1 MTQSRLEAA
10 LPLTPLQH
18 GMLFHALYEDE
29 GVDAYTVQVA
39 FDLRGPLGE
48 AELRGALER
57 LLARH
62 AVLRAGFQLRKSGE
76 PVQLISRSV
85 ELPWQEADLRGL
97 DEAAQRREL
106 DRYRTDERARRFD
119 LARPPLLRAGVLR
132 LAEQRRVLV
141 LTYHHIL
148 LDAWS
153 FQQVLQEL
161 FALCRPGADP
171 AELAPVVPFRRYL
184 AWLEAQDREA
194 AGDAWASA
202 FAGFETPTLVA
213 RGRTAGRG
221 PQALPRLAT
230 ADLSEELTAA
240 LRRTARAAGLTVNTV
255 VQGAWA
261 LLLAGLTGTSD
272 VAFGQTVSGR
282 PPELDGVE
290 EIVGLLIG
298 AAPVRVLMDPNE
310 TLTELLSRI
319 QHEQAELEPHHHL
332 GLSEIQRRVGLG
344 DLYDSTVAFVNA
356 PSGAAGP
363 DTATDTDTPTD
374 AAFRVDGTAVRFLA
388 DAGEQNGTATGST
401 HYPLN
406 LTAGVGRSLRLAL
419 SHQTDLFDALD
430 ADRLLG
436 RLRSLLTVFATEPA
450 TLVGRIPL
458 LAEDELEQVLSKWN
472 DTEQQLPEQLTLP
485 DLFRAQVARTPQATA
500 AVFDGKE
507 LSYAEFAERVE
518 QLVFVLRARGVGAGD
533 RVAVALHRSVELVVA
548 LHAVLEAGAT
558 YLPVDPDYPA
568 ERIGW
573 IMEDASP
580 ALVVTNDQVAAAL
593 PGALPLLLLDAPL
606 PVAPAD
612 GGAPGAGEG
621 AGRRGPLPG
630 DAAYLLFTSG
640 STGRPKGVVVPHR
653 AIVNNLRWMQSRFAL
668 DGRDR
673 VLLKT
678 SAGFDTSFWELL
690 WPLQTGAT
698 LVIAAPGGHR
708 DPAYLTGLIERES
721 VTTVQFVPSMLQAFL
736 LEADAERCR
745 SLRQVICCGEA
756 LSPETRDRFRA
767 GFDAELHNLYGP
779 TEAAVSITGGDDL
792 TLAAENAPV
801 TIGRPIW
808 NSRTY
813 VLDEALRPVPPGVAG
828 ELYLA
833 GRQLA
838 DGYLG
843 RPGLTAERFVADP
856 YGEPGSR
863 MYRTGDVV
871 RWTEDGELDYLGRTD
886 GQVKLRG
893 QRIEL
898 GEIQTALT
906 RHSSVAQ
913 AAVVVRETAGGAKQL
928 VGYVVAE
935 PGAELDRAGLLAH
948 AAATLPDYMIP
959 SILVDLAEL
968 PLTPNGKLDRK
979 ALPAPVAT
987 TVAAGRP
994 PMGPTET
1001 ELARL
1006 FAEVLYGAEADQH
1019 SVGAEDSF
1027 FELGGDSITSIQ
1039 LVARARQAEL
1049 PFTPKDVFTHRT
1061 VAALARIAGTAAPVE
1076 TEAADAGT
1084 GALPATPI
1092 MHWLAEHSGPK
1103 HDFAQATLLTV
1114 PSALGTD
1121 RLTTAVQALLDRH
1134 DALRLRAAVPDGDR
1148 VGWTLDVAPAGAL
1161 RAWDCVRRVAA
1172 EGLDHDALTAL
1183 IATETARARG
1193 ELDSE
1198 LRQLLRVV
1206 WFDAGPAEGRLLLVA
1221 HHLAVDE
1228 VSWRTL
1234 VPDLRQAWE
1243 AAARGVAPVLAP
1255 VGTSLRTWAHRLAEA
1270 AADPSRVAELPFWQ
1284 RLLTGGDAPLT
1295 ARALDP
1301 ATDVNGSAR
1310 SLSWTLPPEQAGPL
1324 LGALPT
1330 AYRSGVEEVLL
1341 TGLALAVQRWRPTG
1355 REEAAACAPDPA
1367 PGLGPAPAP
1376 GLLVDL
1382 EGHGRQ
1388 EIGAGDPGSDLSRTV
1403 GWFTDL
1409 RPVRLD
1415 PGADGPYGADGD
1427 GGAAGPGAAL
1437 KRVKEQLRALPDHG
1451 IGYGLLRRLNP
1462 ETAPVLA
1469 ALPQPQIG
1477 FNYLGRSGTVKAG
1490 ALTANTWGPAP
1501 ESAEL
1506 GPMAHPQLSLAH
1518 PLEVTAA
1525 AADSPAGPVLQLQL
1539 TWPDALLPEQEAQDL
1554 GAAWLDALR
1563 ELAVHAGSAE
1573 AGGLTPSDVL
1583 PAVLGQ
1589 SELEG
1594 FEAAESAQGR
1604 QVSDVWPLTPM
1615 QEGLLFHN
1623 RYRPEVPD
1631 VYQVQLV
1638 LDLEGPVDGKT
1649 LRRACQT
1656 LVDRHASLRAAFR
1669 SDGSGNPV
1677 QLIVEGVRL
1686 PWSELAVD
1694 EQAATAFLAEDRLR
1708 RFDPEAAP
1716 LLRGTLLRS
1725 AANRC
1730 RLVLTLHHILV
1741 DGWSLPLLVGELGA
1755 LVAGAAPVAAAEP
1768 VRPYHAWLA
1777 GQDRPAAAAAWAA
1790 ALAGLDGP
1798 TLVAPGVDAAAL
1810 PTLPL
1815 RRTAELPQQL
1825 TQQLTRLA
1833 RSSGTTVNTVVQL
1846 AFAALLGGATGRR
1859 DVVFGATVSVRPP
1872 ELPGVESMVGLLLS
1886 TVPVRVRLDGAD
1898 SVTGL
1903 LRQVARQQAEL
1914 TPHTHLGAVAVQ
1926 RAAGLG
1932 PLYDAS
1938 MVFENYPQDE
1948 TRPATPPGAGP
1959 RITGLSGS
1967 DAYHYT
1973 LKLTAAPGERL
1984 LLALDHRPEAV
1995 SAEEA
2000 GQLLDRLQGL
2010 LAGFAAA
2017 PGEPVGGLPED
2028 GRVRE
2033 VAALAGE
2040 LLGRPVA
2047 PDEDLFAA
2055 GLDSVGA
2062 LRLAGRIG
2070 ARFGMQFGAALNVRT
2085 VFRCRTSERLAGA
2098 TVKG

>member
-10 LPLTPLQH
+10 LPLTPLQQ
-18 GMLFHALYEDE
+18 GMLFHALYEGE

-39 FDLRGPLGE
+39 FDLRGPLCE
-48 AELRGALER
+48 PELRSALER

-85 ELPWQEADLRGL
+85 ELPWQQADLREL

-132 LAEQRRVLV
+132 LADERRVLV

-161 FALCRPGADP
+161 FALCRPGAD
-171 AELAPVVPFRRYL
+171 AAGLAPVVPFRRYL
-184 AWLEAQDREA
+184 AWLEAQDRDA
-194 AGDAWASA
+194 AADAWASA

-213 RGRTAGRG
+213 RGRAAGRG

-240 LRRTARAAGLTVNTV
+240 LRRTARTAGLTVNTV
-255 VQGAWA
+255 VQGVWA

-298 AAPVRVLMDPNE
+298 AAPVRVRMDPEE

-319 QHEQAELEPHHHL
+319 QREQAELEAHHHL
-332 GLSEIQRRVGLG
+332 GLSEIQRRIALG
-344 DLYDSTVAFVNA
+344 DLYDTTVAFVNA
-356 PSGAAGP
+356 PSGSSSGVTAAASA
-363 DTATDTDTPTD
+363 TATATD
-374 AAFRVDGTAVRFLA
+374 AAFRIDGTTVHFLA

-458 LAEDELEQVLSKWN
+458 LAEDELERVLLKWN
-472 DTEQQLPEQLTLP
+472 DTAQQLPEQLTLP
-485 DLFRAQVARTPQATA
+485 DLFRAQVARTPRATA
-500 AVFDGKE
+500 AVYDGKE

-518 QLVFVLRARGVGAGD
+518 QLAAVLRARGVGAGD
-533 RVAVALHRSVELVVA
+533 RVAVAVHRSVELVVA

-573 IMEDASP
+573 ILEDAGP
-580 ALVVTNDQVAAAL
+580 ALVVTTGQIAAAL
-593 PGALPLLLLDAPL
+593 PGTLPRLLLDEPL
-606 PVAPAD
+606 PVPVA
-612 GGAPGAGEG
+612 GAGEG
-621 AGRRGPLPG
+621 SRRRGPLPG

-653 AIVNNLRWMQSRFAL
+653 AIVNNLRWMQSRFRL
-668 DGRDR
+668 DSRDR

-690 WPLQTGAT
+690 WPLQTGAA

-736 LEADAERCR
+736 LEADAGRCR
-745 SLRQVICCGEA
+745 SLRQVFCCGEA
-756 LSPETRDRFRA
+756 LSPETRDRFRT
-767 GFDAELHNLYGP
+767 GFDAELYNLYGP
-779 TEAAVSITGGDDL
+779 TEAAVAITGGDDL
-792 TLAAENAPV
+792 SLSAENAPV

-828 ELYLA
+828 ELYLG

-843 RPGLTAERFVADP
+843 RAGLTAERFVADP

-906 RHSSVAQ
+906 RHPSVAQ

-935 PGAELDRAGLLAH
+935 PGADLDQAELLAH

-968 PLTPNGKLDRK
+968 PLTPNGKLDRR

-987 TVAAGRP
+987 TVATGRP

-1006 FAEVLYGAEADQH
+1006 FAEVLYGTEADQY

-1027 FELGGDSITSIQ
+1027 FELGGDSITSMQ

-1061 VAALARIAGTAAPVE
+1061 VAALARIAGTAAPVG
-1076 TEAADAGT
+1076 TEAPEAGI
-1084 GALPATPI
+1084 GQLPATPI
-1092 MHWLAEHSGPK
+1092 MHWLAGHAGPK

-1114 PSALGTD
+1114 PSALGTEQ
-1121 RLTTAVQALLDRH
+1121 LTTAVQALIDGH
-1134 DALRLRAAVPDGDR
+1134 DALRLRALVPGGEQD
-1148 VGWTLDVAPAGAL
+1148 GWTLDVAPPQSV

-1172 EGLDHDALTAL
+1172 EGLDWDALTAL

-1193 ELDSE
+1193 ELDPE

-1234 VPDLRQAWE
+1234 VPDLRQAWG
-1243 AAARGVAPVLAP
+1243 AASRGVAPALAP
-1255 VGTSLRTWAHRLAEA
+1255 VATSLRTWAHRLTAA
-1270 AADPSRVAELPFWQ
+1270 AADPSRAAELPFWT
-1284 RLLTGGDAPLT
+1284 RMLAGGDAPLT
-1295 ARALDP
+1295 EQPLD
-1301 ATDVNGSAR
+1301 AAAHVHGTAR

-1330 AYRSGVEEVLL
+1330 VYRSGVEEVLL
-1341 TGLALAVQRWRPTG
+1341 TGLALAVERRRG
-1355 REEAAACAPDPA
+1355 RAADRAADQA
-1367 PGLGPAPAP
+1367 ADRAAWAP

-1382 EGHGRQ
+1382 EGHGRR
-1388 EIGAGDPGSDLSRTV
+1388 EIGGAEPGSDLSRTV

-1415 PGADGPYGADGD
+1415 PGVGTD
-1427 GGAAGPGAAL
+1427 GGAPGPGTAL
-1437 KRVKEQLRALPDHG
+1437 KRIKEQLRALPDHG

-1469 ALPQPQIG
+1469 ALPQPQLG
-1477 FNYLGRSGTVKAG
+1477 FNYLGRSGTVTAG
-1490 ALTANTWGPAP
+1490 LWGPAP
-1501 ESAEL
+1501 ESAAL
-1506 GPMAHPQLSLAH
+1506 GTMAHPQLSLAH
-1518 PLEVTAA
+1518 ALEVTAA
-1525 AADSPAGPVLQLQL
+1525 AADSPAGPVLHLQL
-1539 TWPDALLPEQEAQDL
+1539 TWPAALLPEEEAQDL

-1563 ELAVHAGSAE
+1563 ELAAHAGSAG

-1589 SELEG
+1589 QELEG

-1604 QVSDVWPLTPM
+1604 RVADVWPLTPM

-1623 RYRPEVPD
+1623 RYRPEAPD

-1638 LDLEGPVDGKT
+1638 LQLEGPVDAGA
-1649 LRRACQT
+1649 LRQACQT

-1669 SDGSGNPV
+1669 SDGSGTPV
-1677 QLIVEGVRL
+1677 QLIVEGVRI
-1686 PWSELAVD
+1686 PWRELEVD
-1694 EQAATAFLAEDRLR
+1694 EGTEAAFLAEDRLH
-1708 RFDPEAAP
+1708 RFDPGAAP
-1716 LLRGTLLRS
+1716 LVRGALLRS
-1725 AANRC
+1725 AAGGC
-1730 RLVLTLHHILV
+1730 RLVLTMHHMLV
-1741 DGWSLPLLVGELGA
+1741 DGWSLPLLVRELGA
-1755 LVAGAAPVAAAEP
+1755 LVTGAVPVAATEP

-1790 ALAGLDGP
+1790 ALAGLDAP
-1798 TLVAPGVDAAAL
+1798 TLVAPGIDAAAL

-1815 RRTAELPQQL
+1815 RRTAEVPRQL
-1825 TQQLTRLA
+1825 TAQLTRLA

-1846 AFAALLGGATGRR
+1846 AFAALLGESTGRR

-1872 ELPGVESMVGLLLS
+1872 ELPGVESMVGLLLA
-1886 TVPVRVRLDGAD
+1886 TVPVRVRLDGAE
-1898 SVTGL
+1898 SVTAL
-1903 LRQVARQQAEL
+1903 LRQVSRQQAEL
-1914 TPHTHLGAVAVQ
+1914 APHVHLGAVQVQ

-1938 MVFENYPQDE
+1938 MVFENYPQE
-1948 TRPATPPGAGP
+1948 EARPAPSGAGP
-1959 RITGLSGS
+1959 RLTGLSGT
-1967 DAYHYT
+1967 DAYHYA
-1973 LKLTAAPGERL
+1973 LKLTAAPGEQL

-1995 SAEEA
+1995 SGEEA
-2000 GQLLDRLQGL
+2000 ERLLARLQEL
-2010 LAGFAAA
+2010 LTAFATA
-2017 PGEPVGGLPED
+2017 PGEPVGGLPAD
-2028 GRVRE
+2028 RSAQE

-2040 LLGRPVA
+2040 LLGRPVE
-2047 PDEDLFAA
+2047 PDDDLFAA

-2062 LRLAGRIG
+2062 LRLAERIG
-2070 ARFGMQFGAALNVRT
+2070 TRFGAALDVRT
-2085 VFRCRTSERLAGA
+2085 VFRCRTAGRLAVV
-2098 TVKG
+2098 VKG